1 MSNSEKFLAPR
12 CASCPFKT
20 SERLCNKPGGKH
32 PKACPTAAHA
42 GLLEKSMEVFEDP
55 ETRRFSQAVARTER
69 ESYHIL
75 PDGTRIP
82 IRPRIM
88 EIVDLCKKMDYRR
101 IGLIFCI
108 GLIKEAAIVARIFE
122 AQGLEVVSAICKAG
136 GVSKAALDLEKAAL
150 LCPDNPETMCNP
162 VMQAMLM
169 NDAHVDLNVLLGLCV
184 GHDSLAL
191 KHLDAPATVLAVKD
205 RMMGHNPLAAIH
217 GADGYFKYMEKP
229 VEEISAAMAEK
240 E

>member
-1 MSNSEKFLAPR
+1 MSELKEFMAPR
-12 CASCPFKT
+12 CASCPVKP
-20 SERLCNKPGGKH
+20 SERLCNKPGGRH
-32 PKACPTAAHA
+32 PKDCPTAAHSQMT
-42 GLLEKSMEVFEDP
+42 GKSLEIFAEP
-55 ETRRFSQAVARTER
+55 EIRRFSQAVARTER

-88 EIVDLCKKMDYRR
+88 EIVDLCKKMGYHRV
-101 IGLIFCI
+101 GLVFCI
-108 GLIKEAAIVARIFE
+108 GLIREAATVARIFE

-136 GVSKAALDLEKAAL
+136 GVSKAALDLEQAAL

-169 NDAHVDLNVLLGLCV
+169 NEAKVDFNVLLGLCV

-191 KHLDAPATVLAVKD
+191 KYLEAPATVLAVKD
-205 RMMGHNPLAAIH
+205 RMMGHNPLAAIQ

-229 VEEISAAMAEK
+229 VEEVNAALAEK
-240 E
+240 A